1 MLLYSVITGE
11 MQMLLKNYILIT
23 DTSSKEALQK
33 KLGLSAFSSSF
44 LNMEIIFYC
53 PPAEKITGRSLDEKC
68 TIATTVSVG
77 FSGPAL

>member
-1 MLLYSVITGE
+1 
-11 MQMLLKNYILIT
+11 MLLKNYILIT

-68 TIATTVSVG
+68 TIATAVSVG